1 MSATVFPFPI
11 VRRHG
16 FIRRQAE
23 HAASMNP
30 DSSARYVEYQ
40 LQVQRDA
47 MRRRGVA
54 DDLISRELTCMEAA
68 IRRELVQASL
78 STRDA

>member
-1 MSATVFPFPI
+1 MTAIIFPFPI

-16 FIRRQAE
+16 FVRRQAE
-23 HAASMNP
+23 HAAQMNP
-30 DSSARYVEYQ
+30 DSSARYLEYQ

-54 DDLISRELTCMEAA
+54 EDRIARELKMMEAA
-68 IRRELVQASL
+68 IRQEFAVCIAAG
-78 STRDA
+78 DA

>member
-1 MSATVFPFPI
+1 MTAIIFPFPI

-16 FIRRQAE
+16 FVRRQAE

-30 DSSARYVEYQ
+30 DSSARYLEYQ

-54 DDLISRELTCMEAA
+54 EDRIVRELKLMEAA
-68 IRRELVQASL
+68 IRRELLQAL
-78 STRDA
+78 SHAGDA